1 MSSVRHCTLV
11 RSWAAERRTN
21 SNFLLGAI
29 FCTANKSVSTQWS
42 AGVAVSRVVRPS
54 NITAARAAA
63 AAAATATTT
72 TTSAMWKIVMVS
84 STCALFAPTG
94 QSSPPRRRVQSGA
107 YFCTRVH
114 GKARV
119 RELLMALQIV
129 LRCYTAV
136 WSCSYLFCDEK
147 STAVGKPASLRMD
160 SSDTRMCLHFVI
172 VSNGDVWNSPRH
184 TSNRV
189 VTLMQG

>member
-21 SNFLLGAI
+21 SIFLLGAI

-129 LRCYTAV
+129 LRCYSAV
-136 WSCSYLFCDEK
+136 WSCSYFFVTKSPQLLENLLLFGWI
-147 STAVGKPASLRMD
+147 VQ
-160 SSDTRMCLHFVI
+160 TRAC
-172 VSNGDVWNSPRH
+172 VSILLLYRTEMSGIHHATHR
-184 TSNRV
+184 TE
-189 VTLMQG
+189 